1 MVERVV
7 RDFGDVIEGRK
18 TWKDL
23 LMGFVAEAGA
33 SGGQGKFWAGSWSGK
48 FGEDERGERDR
59 DRDREIDER
68 GESSRSGG
76 MRRRRDRH
84 RERDY

>member
-7 RDFGDVIEGRK
+7 RDFGEVIEGRK

-23 LMGFVAEAGA
+23 LRGFIEEAGA
-33 SGGQGKFWAGSWSGK
+33 SGGQGKFWAGSLSGML
-48 FGEDERGERDR
+48 GGDEGGERDR
-59 DRDREIDER
+59 DREVDAR

-76 MRRRRDRH
+76 RRRRRH
-84 RERDY
+84 RDRERDY